1 MKSHFILYLIF
12 FLNLP
17 FKVDPKKS
25 QEMKKMFFFPYSS
38 TVSFSPPYCTTIEY
52 YCIQLI
58 DKLVATITCTN
69 TARLNNTQC
78 QTSIYFL

>member
-25 QEMKKMFFFPYSS
+25 QEMKKMFFFPILQLS
-38 TVSFSPPYCTTIEY
+38 VFPLPIALLLNTI
-52 YCIQLI
+52 
-58 DKLVATITCTN
+58 AFN
-69 TARLNNTQC
+69 
-78 QTSIYFL
+78 